1 MIRVVLV
8 KPQSEGNIGAIAR
21 TMMNFGLD
29 ELHLVKPECEIG
41 LEARKRAMHAEKIL
55 KNARAHDSLESSLS
69 GADMVVGTSGVMTRN
84 EKKFSRITKTPEEFA
99 EKVRDFEGTIALL
112 FGQEDFGLDREA
124 IMRCDMLVTIPTSRE
139 YPIMNISHAAT
150 VVFYELFLQD
160 AVIWKSR
167 EAGDMELNRLIKQFK
182 QLLDAIEYP
191 EHKREKT
198 SVMFRRIMGRAV
210 LSKWEYHTMMGILKG
225 AMRNSR
231 KDDDQQSGD
240 H

>member
-29 ELHLVKPECEIG
+29 ELHLVKPDCEIG

-55 KNARAHDSLESSLS
+55 KNARANDSLESSLS
-69 GADMVVGTSGVMTRN
+69 GADMVVVTSGVMTRN
-84 EKKFSRITKTPEEFA
+84 EKKFGRITKTPEEFA
-99 EKVRDFEGTIALL
+99 EKVRDFDGTIALL

-167 EAGDMELNRLIKQFK
+167 EAGDMELNRLIKQFE

>member
-84 EKKFSRITKTPEEFA
+84 EKKFSRITKTPEEFT

>member
-8 KPQSEGNIGAIAR
+8 KPQNEGNIGAIAR

-84 EKKFSRITKTPEEFA
+84 EKKFGRITKTPEEFT

-167 EAGDMELNRLIKQFK
+167 EAGDMELNRLIKQFE

-225 AMRNSR
+225 AMRNRR